1 MASKKQNTSSVGEQ
15 NDGRNK
21 HSTAQ
26 HSTAQHSTSVIL
38 QQAQQK
44 VLVQSWKP
52 RWLEERAPHVYKK
65 PEAQASRSG

>member
-21 HSTAQ
+21 